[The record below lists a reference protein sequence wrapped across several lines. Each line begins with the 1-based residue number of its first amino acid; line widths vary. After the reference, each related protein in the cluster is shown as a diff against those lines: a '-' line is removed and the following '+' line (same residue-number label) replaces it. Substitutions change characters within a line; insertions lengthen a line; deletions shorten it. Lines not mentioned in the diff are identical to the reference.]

1 MNMSQQE
8 LAEAVGYKGKSMIA
22 QVENG
27 KVDLSASMISKFAEV
42 FGVSE
47 NELMGF
53 EDHHAPDILLQQ
65 DDVTIAIDMYE
76 KYKSASPAVRAAI
89 ELLLKS
95 PGSDS

>member
-1 MNMSQQE
+1 MYSR
-8 LAEAVGYKGKSMIA
+8 LSTLRT
-22 QVENG
+22 ENG

-53 EDHHAPDILLQQ
+53 EDNRIP
-65 DDVTIAIDMYE
+65 DVTVQYGDITVAIDMYE
-76 KYKSASPAVRAAI
+76 KYKSASPSVRAAI